1 LKIFLMMKYKAF
13 SLTIENYVA
22 NLAFNQPEKANALD
36 TPDWIEMQQI
46 FESLSNDKNVRV
58 IILSGNGK
66 HFCAGI
72 NLAALMG
79 VQQNAQTSCE
89 ARKREDIREF
99 IYLLQ
104 NTITSIE
111 KCKKP
116 VLAAIH
122 NGCIGGAVDLIAACD
137 MRYCT
142 QDAYFTI
149 KEITLGLVAD
159 IGTLQRL
166 PKIIQPGI
174 VAEMAYTGRKVYG
187 PEAAQIGLVNKAYT
201 DKAEMMEAVNNI
213 AKQIAEKS
221 PLCIRGT
228 KEVLLY
234 QRDHSV
240 EDGLQYIANYNA
252 AMLLSKDIQEAMSA
266 NFEKRT
272 AIFED

>member
-1 LKIFLMMKYKAF
+1 MNYKAF

-22 NLAFNQPEKANALD
+22 QLSFNQPKKANALD

-46 FESLSNDKNVRV
+46 FESLSNDKLVRAIV
-58 IILSGNGK
+58 LSGNGK

-72 NLAALMG
+72 DLGALMG
-79 VQQNAQTSCE
+79 VQQNANTSCE
-89 ARKREDIREF
+89 ARRREDIRDY

-104 NTITSIE
+104 NAITSIE

-122 NGCIGGAVDLIAACD
+122 NGCIGGAVDLVSACD

-166 PKIIQPGI
+166 PKILQPGI

-187 PEAAQIGLVNKAYT
+187 PEAEKIGLVNKAYQ
-201 DKAEMMEAVNNI
+201 DKETMLNAVTEI
-213 AKQIAEKS
+213 AHQIASKS

-240 EDGLQYIANYNA
+240 EEGLQYIANYNA
-252 AMLLSKDIQEAMSA
+252 AMLLSKDINEAMTA
-266 NFEKRT
+266 NFEKRV
-272 AIFED
+272 AIFKD

>member
-1 LKIFLMMKYKAF
+1 MNYNAF

-22 NLAFNQPEKANALD
+22 HLAFNKPGKANSLD
-36 TPDWIEMQQI
+36 TPDWIEMQQV
-46 FESLSNDKNVRV
+46 FEALSKDKAVRV

-72 NLAALMG
+72 DLGALMG
-79 VQQNAQTSCE
+79 VQQNADSSCE
-89 ARKREDIREF
+89 ARKREEIRDY

-104 NTITSIE
+104 GAITSIE

-122 NGCIGGAVDLIAACD
+122 NGCIGGGVDLVAACD

-142 QDAYFTI
+142 KDAYFTI

-174 VAEMAYTGRKVYG
+174 MAEMAYTGRKMYG
-187 PEAAQIGLVNKAYT
+187 PEAEKIGLVNNVYT
-201 DKAEMMEAVNNI
+201 DKTEMMEAVNNI
-213 AKQIAEKS
+213 AEQIASKS

-240 EDGLQYIANYNA
+240 EEGLQYIANYNA
-252 AMLLSKDIQEAMSA
+252 AMILSKDINEAMGA
-266 NFEKRT
+266 NFEKREPT
-272 AIFED
+272 FND

>member
-1 LKIFLMMKYKAF
+1 MTYKAF
-13 SLTIENYVA
+13 SLSIENYIA
-22 NLAFNQPEKANALD
+22 HLAFNQPEKANALD

-46 FESLSNDKNVRV
+46 FESLSSDKAVR
-58 IILSGNGK
+58 IIVLSGNGK

-72 NLAALMG
+72 NLGALMG
-79 VQQNAQTSCE
+79 VQQNANATCE
-89 ARKREDIREF
+89 ARKREEIRDY

-122 NGCIGGAVDLIAACD
+122 NGCIGGAVDLVSACD

-142 QDAYFTI
+142 IDAYFTI

-174 VAEMAYTGRKVYG
+174 MAELAYTGRKMYG
-187 PEAAQIGLVNKAYT
+187 PEAEKIGLVNKAFT
-201 DKAEMMEAVNNI
+201 DKAKMIDAVNNI
-213 AKQIAEKS
+213 ARQIAEKS

-240 EDGLQYIANYNA
+240 EEGLQYIANYNA

-272 AIFED
+272 AVFED

>member
-1 LKIFLMMKYKAF
+1 MSYKAF
-13 SLTIENYVA
+13 SLSVEDYVA
-22 NLAFNQPEKANALD
+22 HLTFNQPQKANALD
-36 TPDWIEMQQI
+36 TPDWIEMHEI
-46 FESLSNDKNVRV
+46 FDSLSKDKSVRV

-72 NLAALMG
+72 DLGALMG
-79 VQQNAQTSCE
+79 IQQNANTTCD
-89 ARKREDIREF
+89 ARKREDIRDY

-104 NTITSIE
+104 NAITSIE

-149 KEITLGLVAD
+149 KEINLGLVAD

-174 VAEMAYTGRKVYG
+174 MAEMAYTGRKMYG
-187 PEAAQIGLVNKAYT
+187 PEAEKTGLVNKAHAN
-201 DKAEMMEAVNNI
+201 KEKMMEAVTNI
-213 AKQIAEKS
+213 AAQIASKS
-221 PLCIRGT
+221 PLCVRGT

-240 EDGLQYIANYNA
+240 EEGLQYIANYNA
-252 AMLLSKDIQEAMSA
+252 AMILSKDIQEAMAA
-266 NFEKRT
+266 NFEKRVPV
-272 AIFED
+272 FED